1 MDNKSVE
8 FKDDKILAMHNSI
21 IEARYNMNLNEI
33 KLFIALVSLIQKRD
47 EDFKEYSISVDELVK
62 LFNIKDD
69 TGIYD
74 DLKRIARSLVKRTVF
89 IENKEKNQWEEYPL
103 FAKMEYKDGT
113 LQAKFN
119 SEISPFLL
127 QLSKNFTRFKLA
139 EFKPFASKYSIRIY
153 ELLKQYR
160 KIGERTF
167 EIDGL
172 RLKLGVEQSKLKQI
186 GEFKRFVI
194 DKAQSELET
203 TPMAFDYQMIKT
215 GRKFTKIKFILK
227 YRQEKS
233 INETEDDETLEQEKI
248 EDLALPSTEHLEDLY
263 KLIPTEQ
270 LTESIKQVIQESYTV
285 KGPEYVKNAIE
296 YVNRQKPKNYLAYL
310 KSTLDNHYSEALEK
324 EKEDEEK
331 RLANERKAEYIA
343 SIKNKI
349 RDLVLKRDAE
359 IEKMAKSIFESLPE
373 IVKEQITQLAKSEFL
388 KESPQENVNSTDHIF
403 RARLEIHILDVI
415 KTFYGDKFKDIHE
428 KYDKSINELEMML
441 KSV

>member
-1 MDNKSVE
+1 MDKNIDFKDNK
-8 FKDDKILAMHNSI
+8 ILVLHNSV
-21 IEARYNMNLNEI
+21 IEARYKMSLDEI
-33 KLFIALVSLIQKRD
+33 KLFIALVSLIQKD
-47 EDFKEYSISVDELVK
+47 DTELKEYEIKSEK
-62 LFNIKDD
+62 LNNIFNVLNKD
-69 TGIYD
+69 GIYEITQRVAD
-74 DLKRIARSLVKRTVF
+74 NLMKRIIF
-89 IENKEKNQWEEYPL
+89 IEDKEQKYWAKYSI
-103 FAKMEYKDGT
+103 FSKMEYKDGI
-113 LQAKFN
+113 LHVKFN
-119 SEISPFLL
+119 SEISPYLL
-127 QLSKNFTRFKLA
+127 KLRDNFTSFKLA
-139 EFKPFASKYSIRIY
+139 EFKPFTSKYSIRIY
-153 ELLKQYR
+153 ELLKQYK

-167 EIDGL
+167 DIED
-172 RLKLGVEQSKLKQI
+172 LKQRFGI
-186 GEFKRFVI
+186 EKGEFKKIIDFKRFVI
-194 DKAQSELET
+194 NKAQSELET

-215 GRKFTKIKFILK
+215 GRKFTRIKFILK
-227 YRQEKS
+227 YKQEKS
-233 INETEDDETLEQEKI
+233 IDETDNDETLEQEKI